1 MSCSANWKIIGN
13 LSVKTNLKFISKTKD
28 STLNAK
34 TCVNQISG
42 TYKNE
47 SSNDTLFNKNNLA
60 AETTTTILSSNSQF
74 YEQQRQSLNY
84 NDDIYIPPAPPLPN
98 QPMHNSYETDL
109 KNYDLTSSQ
118 SEIKDSSIVI
128 TKSFLVNSHAD
139 EHLDGKNSNSS
150 HNDNSNNNEKE
161 VPKFENEIMKKLK
174 NLNVVK
180 KKVEDSEQSHI
191 DENDNV
197 NELIS
202 ISQIPSVM
210 QTLDRQK
217 CDTYTTQFK
226 NPINDPRRMTSFRS
240 DFSTNSIGSNIS
252 TRSMLSE
259 AKAKL
264 EALSGKMTSIK
275 QTNYSNGSFNN
286 GTNYLDLNKN
296 NFECVNSNNLT
307 SNNRE
312 IDTGYEG
319 DQSDF
324 IQTKF

>member
-1 MSCSANWKIIGN
+1 M
-13 LSVKTNLKFISKTKD
+13 NLKFTSKTKD

-34 TCVNQISG
+34 TCAKQISG
-42 TYKNE
+42 TDKNE
-47 SSNDTLFNKNNLA
+47 SSNDPLINKYNLA

-98 QPMHNSYETDL
+98 QPMHISNETDL
-109 KNYDLTSSQ
+109 KTYDLTSSQ

-128 TKSFLVNSHAD
+128 TKSFLVNSQAD
-139 EHLDGKNSNSS
+139 ENLDGKNLNSS
-150 HNDNSNNNEKE
+150 HNDKSNNNEKE
-161 VPKFENEIMKKLK
+161 APQFENEIMKKLK

-180 KKVEDSEQSHI
+180 KKVEDSESSHI

-226 NPINDPRRMTSFRS
+226 NPNSINDPRRMTSFRS
-240 DFSTNSIGSNIS
+240 DFSTNSIGSNLS

-275 QTNYSNGSFNN
+275 QTNYSSGSFNN

-296 NFECVNSNNLT
+296 NFECINSNNFT

-319 DQSDF
+319 DQSGF